1 MRHIRITI
9 IPLLLALI
17 FGANIVSALD
27 ISGVSVSDVT
37 DNSASVKW
45 TTDVNTDAT
54 INYGLDSAVGIVRD
68 ATFTNKTHLLTIQNL
83 EPATT
88 YYFRVVSTD
97 KDGNKSATAGF
108 VLTTKDNQQAQAKKA
123 IQDIKKV
130 TDPDQLKQV
139 VEAVQQQ
146 AQDVIRPPSIIGL
159 PSVTPTPD
167 GAVIVWSSDRPASS
181 LVDLVSDTDY
191 SAGSS
196 DPYTI
201 HQGQPDDTT
210 SHSVTVIGLD
220 PATVYHFRVSSTDS
234 SGLQGVSEDATFE
247 TRSQLPEITGLQVS
261 RIQETSA
268 TVSWNT
274 VGVPAKGR
282 IEYQNLR
289 TKVARTAGDPVLAAS
304 HQVVL
309 SGLEFGT
316 RYNATVYAT
325 NQAGDE
331 VASKPFS
338 FITVRDVIPPAISK
352 VTNES
357 TLYPG
362 EDTKVQTIIT
372 WETDEPASC
381 QVSYTQGLVHDAAN
395 PGESLPVETDP
406 LTNHTQVIVGFAP
419 GTVYKFWM
427 DCADPSGNSSKSDDF
442 VLITPVQEKN
452 IIDIILQ
459 NFQGTFGWVN
469 KIGK

>member
-1 MRHIRITI
+1 MRHRCITI
-9 IPLLLALI
+9 LPLVLLFAASVAHALT
-17 FGANIVSALD
+17 
-27 ISGVSVSDVT
+27 ISDVSVTDVT

-45 TTDVNTDAT
+45 TTDVNTDAM

-68 ATFTNKTHLLTIQNL
+68 ATYNTKTHLLTIQNL

-88 YYFRVVSTD
+88 YHFRVVSTD
-97 KDGNKSATAGF
+97 ASGNKSASAGF
-108 VLTTKDNQQAQAKKA
+108 VLTTKDNQVVQAKKA

-130 TDPDQLKQV
+130 TDPEQLQEV
-139 VEAVQQQ
+139 VQAVQQQ
-146 AQDVIRPPSIIGL
+146 ARDVILPPSIIGL

-167 GAVIVWSSDRPASS
+167 GAVITWSSDRPASS
-181 LVDLVSDTDY
+181 LVDLVSDAEY
-191 SAGSS
+191 SAASA

-201 HQGQPDDTT
+201 HQGQPHESTT
-210 SHSVTVIGLD
+210 HHTVTVIGLE

-234 SGLQGVSEDATFE
+234 AGLQGVSADATFE
-247 TRSQLPEITGLQVS
+247 TRSQLPVISNLTVS

-268 TVSWNT
+268 MVSWST
-274 VGVPAKGR
+274 IGVPAKGR

-289 TKVARTAGDPVLAAS
+289 TKVARTVGDPVLAAS
-304 HQVVL
+304 HQVL
-309 SGLEFGT
+309 LTGLEFGT
-316 RYNATVYAT
+316 RYKATVFAT

-338 FITVRDVIPPAISK
+338 FVTVRDVIPPAISK
-352 VTNES
+352 VKNES

-372 WETDEPASC
+372 WETDEPATC
-381 QVSYTQGLVHDAAN
+381 QVSYTQGLIHDAAN
-395 PGESLPVETDP
+395 QGQSLPIETDP

-427 DCADPSGNSSKSDDF
+427 DCADPTGNSSKSDDF